1 MAVTGKGSPGSLG
14 DAAAAAPAAAAA
26 APAAAATGAASAAP
40 APAAAGLHPRGPTE
54 SSAIFLSSVRPHG
67 REERRPRR
75 RQLLWACVRGYV
87 CAPGRARQPRR
98 PAPPESRAAGG
109 GRDRAGR
116 GPREGR
122 MGGVLGQPPARERA
136 WLPGHCRRRCCASSG
151 AAGGR
156 LLLGAGHRH
165 SSHRRLPATIPA
177 RQRLA
182 DSLPAPELRDVGS
195 RGLRVGF

>member
-67 REERRPRR
+67 REERRLRR

-98 PAPPESRAAGG
+98 PAPPASRAAGG

-116 GPREGR
+116 GPREER

-136 WLPGHCRRRCCASSG
+136 WLPGRCRSRCCASSG

-165 SSHRRLPATIPA
+165 SSQPSP
-177 RQRLA
+177 
-182 DSLPAPELRDVGS
+182 PRDDPCAAASGRPPTCS
-195 RGLRVGF
+195 

>member
-26 APAAAATGAASAAP
+26 APAAAAAAGAASAAP
-40 APAAAGLHPRGPTE
+40 APAAAAGLHPRGPTE

-98 PAPPESRAAGG
+98 PAPPASRAAGG
-109 GRDRAGR
+109 GRDCAGR

-122 MGGVLGQPPARERA
+122 LEGGGIGQPPARERA
-136 WLPGHCRRRCCASSG
+136 WLPGRCRRGCYAASG

-165 SSHRRLPATIPA
+165 SSRPPPPRDDPCSAATGRPPTC
-177 RQRLA
+177 
-182 DSLPAPELRDVGS
+182 S
-195 RGLRVGF
+195 